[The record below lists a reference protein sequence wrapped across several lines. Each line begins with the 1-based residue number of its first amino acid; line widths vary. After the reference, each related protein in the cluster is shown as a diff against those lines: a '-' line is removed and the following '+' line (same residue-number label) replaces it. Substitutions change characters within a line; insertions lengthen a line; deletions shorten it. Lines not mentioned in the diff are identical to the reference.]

1 MAVAQH
7 REKHFNA
14 SDRVRD
20 LVIGMADGL
29 TVPFALAAGLTGA
42 VAANRLIVTAG
53 VAEIAAGAIAMGLGG
68 YLAARGDAEHY
79 ASERRREQR
88 EVRDL
93 AEHEEGEVVEIFE
106 RYGLTRADCQPIL
119 SAFHRD
125 HDAWVDFMMRYELG
139 LEQPRPGRALQSALT
154 IGGAYVVGGLVP
166 LLPYMLMTSVERA
179 LAVSVVA
186 TLGALAVFGALKGRY
201 TGTGALRGALQTV
214 VVGGLASAAAF
225 LVARWIG
232 A

>member
-7 REKHFNA
+7 HEKHFGA

-53 VAEIAAGAIAMGLGG
+53 VAEIAAGAIVMDLGG
-68 YLAARGDAEHY
+68 YLAARSDAEHY
-79 ASERRREQR
+79 ARERQREQR

-93 AEHEEGEVVEIFE
+93 AEHEEGEVVEIFQH
-106 RYGLTRADCQPIL
+106 YGLTRADCQPIL

-154 IGGAYVVGGLVP
+154 IGGAYVVGGLAP
-166 LLPYMLMTSVERA
+166 LLPYMLMAGVERA

-186 TLGALAVFGALKGRY
+186 TLGALAIFGALKGRL
-201 TGTGALRGALQTV
+201 TGTGTLRGALQTV

>member
-79 ASERRREQR
+79 ASERQREQR

-201 TGTGALRGALQTV
+201 IGTGALRGALQTV
-214 VVGGLASAAAF
+214 VVGGLASTAAF

>member
-53 VAEIAAGAIAMGLGG
+53 VAEIAAGAIAMGLGA